1 MEEVI
6 FDEYNNVMLVLP
18 QKNLK
23 QSALIERNNGD
34 IMMREGKHELAI
46 KHYNAS
52 LSWLKLMF
60 EEKIFTNEK
69 EALLFVQKIGVNI
82 KYN

>member
-1 MEEVI
+1 
-6 FDEYNNVMLVLP
+6 
-18 QKNLK
+18 
-23 QSALIERNNGD
+23 
-34 IMMREGKHELAI
+34 MREGKHELAI

-82 KYN
+82 KYNSDSLSHKYFFMLFYYGRMEAGCILHINNS